1 MRSTARFQFD
11 AFWEAKEARMAVDIL
26 LNPQSEARFEF
37 QSLGI
42 EETSPPTEGLYFNS
56 ASFAGSSITFS
67 AKVFLTKTEDP
78 DWQYRSTRFEALD
91 VRRKVD
97 DLEEYG
103 ADQATLSGLKLLID
117 PRNITMM
124 APGTG

>member
-1 MRSTARFQFD
+1 
-11 AFWEAKEARMAVDIL
+11 MAVDIL

-42 EETSPPTEGLYFNS
+42 EETSAPPEGLYFNS
-56 ASFAGSSITFS
+56 ASFAESSITFS
-67 AKVFLTKTEDP
+67 AKVFFTKTEDP
-78 DWQYRSTRFEALD
+78 DWQYRSTHFEALD

-103 ADQATLSGLKLLID
+103 ADQAAMSDLKLLID
-117 PRNITMM
+117 PRNITMV
-124 APGTG
+124 APGTS